1 MCLKAEPRQTGGAV
15 SQAEQEVEKVEEDV
29 RDVSWACIGLVAA
42 CAFRLG
48 IFDVLRWDE
57 RQRSLPWG
65 ERKLIKMLFAVAFFL
80 ALAGFPFLCLLY
92 IRKG

>member
-15 SQAEQEVEKVEEDV
+15 SQAEEEVEKVEEDV
-29 RDVSWACIGLVAA
+29 KDVSWACIGLVAA

-57 RQRSLPWG
+57 RQRSPPWG
-65 ERKLIKMLFAVAFFL
+65 KEN
-80 ALAGFPFLCLLY
+80 
-92 IRKG
+92 

>member
-1 MCLKAEPRQTGGAV
+1 M
-15 SQAEQEVEKVEEDV
+15 EKVEEDV

-57 RQRSLPWG
+57 RQQSPTWG
-65 ERKLIKMLFAVAFFL
+65 KKTNKN
-80 ALAGFPFLCLLY
+80 ALCCCPFLGFGRFSFSMFALHKKGLDKQIPKLY
-92 IRKG
+92 HSLS